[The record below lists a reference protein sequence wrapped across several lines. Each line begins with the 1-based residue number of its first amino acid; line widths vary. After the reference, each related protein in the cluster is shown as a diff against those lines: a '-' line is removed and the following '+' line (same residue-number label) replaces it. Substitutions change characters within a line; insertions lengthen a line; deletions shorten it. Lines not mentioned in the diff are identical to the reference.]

1 MSILRW
7 IMPPHR
13 RRRAG
18 MRRFIFIVLMVL
30 AGAQIGAQKSRQYQR
45 SRSNSPPAP
54 VAVYQTQE
62 ECEAATGRKCGFV
75 MCDYVPP
82 GKTFEE
88 VCGGVAK
95 GWQPMPDAPQAQ

>member
-7 IMPPHR
+7 IMPPH

-30 AGAQIGAQKSRQYQR
+30 AGAQMGAQKSRQYQR
-45 SRSNSPPAP
+45 SRSKSPP
-54 VAVYQTQE
+54 VVVTYKSQE
-62 ECEAATGRKCGFV
+62 ECEAATGKKCDFM

-95 GWQPMPDAPQAQ
+95 GWQPMPAAPQAQ